1 MKAAERT
8 PYYRPVDA
16 AMLRASVHRADMLL
30 PPWPG
35 VNTEGGQWS
44 GWLAQV
50 WTDGTVAEAVAL
62 ASPVL
67 AEQIEAMLTGRPTA
81 VAQARRM
88 AMALARYLLRMRGRA
103 TPFGTFAGVSAAHF
117 APHPTPRWSER
128 HRTRTRTRADAV
140 WVAEITARLEACPAL
155 LRRLPVVMNDLA
167 VERGDRLI
175 VPWQPH
181 TGAPSRGPQDEVS
194 VRLIPVVRTI
204 RHTALSPVRVSDL
217 IDKVVAEH
225 PGAAH
230 PALEAM
236 IGELVARGVLISSLR
251 APSTVTEALAHLLD
265 RLHGT
270 DTSHL
275 PEVQPLVHELHTIHA
290 QLHRVDDA
298 GSPVGGWG
306 RREAARRMRALCAA
320 VEQPLTVDLR
330 LGGALVLPQQ
340 VAAEA
345 AVAAQALIRL
355 SPVPST
361 SRSWREYHGSFVG
374 RYGTGTLVPVT
385 ELANPVTGLGFPRH
399 FSKPHPEVMETSP
412 RDEALLALA
421 QQAALDGA
429 DEVVL
434 DQKALDTLTAG
445 NRDARRPVSAVDL
458 WVDVR
463 AASPAALAE
472 GAFSLGVCGF
482 GRIAANTGRFLDL
495 LEEADRQRMTGLYA
509 ALPPGVHG
517 ALAAQLSFPPRHPR
531 IENVLRV
538 PPVLPDVIPLAEHRE
553 PADGHIPVA
562 DLAVTADST
571 RLYVVSRTRGRVVEP
586 MLPHAG
592 ARHTMPPLARLL
604 FEIPRSVHPA
614 VTSFDWGTAGC
625 LPFLPRVRYGR
636 SILAPAQWRLDPADL
651 PGPDVPMPAW
661 SSALE
666 TVREQRRLPAG
677 IAVGAGDRR
686 MRLDLDESM
695 DRSVLRAHLETA
707 TGPVTLA
714 EAPTAADHGWLDGRA
729 HEIVIP
735 LAATAPPE
743 PAPVFLTGSAPLPI
757 TGQDHGAGVVFVQLY
772 GHPDVFDT
780 ILTTHVPTLLQRWQ
794 TPPQWWFARYRHPAP
809 HLRLRLHDPDGE
821 RAAGR
826 MAAWAAGLRQ
836 HGLAGK
842 ITFDAYRPET
852 GRYGTGP
859 AMEAAEELFA
869 ADSAAVVAQ
878 LRCLSASRE
887 IHPQALTAAS
897 LVDLAGAVSG
907 GRAAGMR
914 WLTGHPDLAAGAPGQ
929 DRDVRR
935 QTLRLADS
943 GLLGLAGGAAVA
955 AAWAARATAAS
966 RYTARLTP
974 ETTRVTPE
982 SVLGSL
988 LHMHHVRAHGIDPQA
1003 EAMAHKLA
1011 RSVAL
1016 AHAARTADDEGGGR

>member
-1 MKAAERT
+1 MKAAERA

-35 VNTEGGQWS
+35 VDTAGGQWS

-50 WTDGTVAEAVAL
+50 WTDRMVAEAVAL

-81 VAQARRM
+81 VAPARRM
-88 AMALARYLLRMRGRA
+88 AMALARYLVRMRGRA

-117 APHPTPRWSER
+117 APHPTLRWSDR
-128 HRTRTRTRADAV
+128 HRTRARADAV
-140 WVAEITARLEACPAL
+140 WVAEVTARLEGCPAL
-155 LRRLPVVMNDLA
+155 LRQLPVVMNDLA

-181 TGAPSRGPQDEVS
+181 TGAPSRGPQGEVS

-204 RHTALSPVRVSDL
+204 RHTAVSRVRVSDL
-217 IDKVVAEH
+217 IDKVAAEH

-236 IGELVARGVLISSLR
+236 IGELVAVGVLISSLR
-251 APSTVTEALAHLLD
+251 APSTVTDALAHLLD

-275 PEVQPLVHELHTIHA
+275 PEVQPLVHNLHTIHA

-298 GSPVGGWG
+298 GSQVGGWG

-330 LGGALVLPQQ
+330 LGGTLVLPQQ
-340 VAAEA
+340 VATEA
-345 AVAAQALIRL
+345 ATAAEALIRL
-355 SPVPST
+355 SPVPSP

-385 ELANPVTGLGFPRH
+385 DLADPVTGLGFPRH
-399 FSKPHPEVMETSP
+399 FSKPHPGAREASP
-412 RDEALLALA
+412 RDEVLLALA

-434 DQKALDTLTAG
+434 DQRALDTLTAG
-445 NRDARRPVSAVDL
+445 NKDARRPVTAVDL
-458 WVDVR
+458 WADVR
-463 AASPAALAE
+463 AASQTALAA
-472 GAFSLGVCGF
+472 GAFTLGVGGF

-495 LEEADRQRMTGLYA
+495 LKESDRQRMTGLYA

-517 ALAAQLSFPPRHPR
+517 ALAAQLSFPPRQPR

-538 PPVLPDVIPLAEHRE
+538 LPVLPDVIALAEHRV
-553 PADGHIPVA
+553 PADGHVPVT

-571 RLYVVSRTRGRVVEP
+571 RLYVISRTRRRVVEP

-614 VTSFDWGTAGC
+614 VTSFDWGTAAC

-636 SILAPAQWRLDPADL
+636 SILAPAQWRLDPADI
-651 PGPDVPMPAW
+651 PGPRATMSAW
-661 SSALE
+661 SSVLE
-666 TVREQRRLPAG
+666 AVREQRRLPAG

-707 TGPVTLA
+707 GGPVTLA

-757 TGQDHGAGVVFVQLY
+757 TGQDHRAGVVFVKLY

-809 HLRLRLHDPDGE
+809 HLRIRLHAPDGE

-826 MAAWAAGLRQ
+826 VAAWAAELRQ
-836 HGLAGK
+836 HGLAGE

-869 ADSAAVVAQ
+869 ADSAAVLAQ

-897 LVDLAGAVSG
+897 LVGLAGAVTG
-907 GRAAGMR
+907 GRAVGMR
-914 WLTGHPDLAAGAPGQ
+914 WLTGHADLAAGAPAQ

-943 GLLGLAGGAAVA
+943 EVLARLPGGAAVA

-974 ETTRVTPE
+974 ETNRVTPE
-982 SVLGSL
+982 AVLGSL
-988 LHMHHVRAHGIDPQA
+988 LHMHHVRAHGIDPQT
-1003 EAMAHKLA
+1003 EAMTHKLA

-1016 AHAARTADDEGGGR
+1016 ADAARTADDEGGGR